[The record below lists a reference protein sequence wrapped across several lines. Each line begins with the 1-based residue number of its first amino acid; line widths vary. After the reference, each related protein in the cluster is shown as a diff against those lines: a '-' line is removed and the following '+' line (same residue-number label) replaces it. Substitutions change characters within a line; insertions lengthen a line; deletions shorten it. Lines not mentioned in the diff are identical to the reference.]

1 MTMRRRLPFPVFS
14 SPSRSTSSGA
24 RPAAGLVGACP
35 PRGLR
40 AARGFTMIEVLVAL
54 AIIAVALAASIRA
67 VGTMATNASELHR
80 RLLAGW
86 SADNALAQLRLTH
99 AWPEVGEQ
107 SFDCS
112 QGNVQLVCTQRV
124 STTPNPVFRRVRIS
138 VSMPG
143 RSGVLAQMVTVVAN
157 ETSRPL

>member
-1 MTMRRRLPFPVFS
+1 MTMRRRLPFPAAS
-14 SPSRSTSSGA
+14 RPPRGLPSGHPRRTSSGD
-24 RPAAGLVGACP
+24 RPAAGLAG
-35 PRGLR
+35 
-40 AARGFTMIEVLVAL
+40 ARGFTMIEVLVAL

-67 VGTMATNASELHR
+67 VGTMATNASDLHR

-112 QGNVQLVCTQRV
+112 QGNLQLVCTQRV
-124 STTPNPVFRRVRIS
+124 STTPNPVFRRVQMS

-143 RSGVLAQMVTVVAN
+143 RAGVLAQMVTVVAN

>member
-1 MTMRRRLPFPVFS
+1 MTMRRRMPFPFS
-14 SPSRSTSSGA
+14 SFRPSKALRSGRANATC
-24 RPAAGLVGACP
+24 AG
-35 PRGLR
+35 
-40 AARGFTMIEVLVAL
+40 ARGFTMIEVLVAL
-54 AIIAVALAASIRA
+54 TIIAVALAASIRA
-67 VGTMATNASELHR
+67 VGTMATNASDLHR

-124 STTPNPVFRRVRIS
+124 STTPNPVFRRVQVS

-143 RSGVLAQMVTVVAN
+143 RAGVLAQMVTVVAN